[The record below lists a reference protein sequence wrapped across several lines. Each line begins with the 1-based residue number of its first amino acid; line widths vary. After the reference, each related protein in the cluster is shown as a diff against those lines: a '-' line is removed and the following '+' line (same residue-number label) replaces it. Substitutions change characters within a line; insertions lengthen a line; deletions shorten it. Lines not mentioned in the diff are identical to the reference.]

1 MTIEV
6 QTGTMRV
13 VRFIFAVLIALGL
26 GLSPVAAGMAQAK
39 MVKCDHEQMMDMGQP
54 EAAQSMDQDECACC
68 KVAAKCPPSACALKC
83 FGSQAVLAADAAL
96 LVPVLAQHV
105 AEPAVI
111 PRSLTFPPEPPPP
124 RA

>member
-1 MTIEV
+1 
-6 QTGTMRV
+6 MRV

-26 GLSPVAAGMAQAK
+26 GLSPVAAGMAHAK
-39 MVKCDHEQMMDMGQP
+39 MVKCDPEMTMATDQAMG
-54 EAAQSMDQDECACC
+54 AQSMDQDDCACC
-68 KVAAKCPPSACALKC
+68 KDAAKCPPSACASKC
-83 FGSQAVLAADAAL
+83 FSSQAVLAADAAL

-105 AEPAVI
+105 AEPAAN